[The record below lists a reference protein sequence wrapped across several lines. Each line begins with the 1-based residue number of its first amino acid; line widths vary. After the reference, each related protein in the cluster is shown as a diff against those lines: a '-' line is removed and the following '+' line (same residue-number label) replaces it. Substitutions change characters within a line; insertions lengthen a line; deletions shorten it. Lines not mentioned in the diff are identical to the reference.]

1 MKTFFGSGCAA
12 MAGCTRLW
20 WYTYSSSSELCMRP
34 SVMRSDPKGLVLT
47 TSTVWNLL
55 FPRWSTFSTCG
66 RRRRRGRGRGPR
78 RRRGRGVRRGV
89 MRGGDGE
96 VSGKAREG
104 TLVGT
109 HRGNSPARAIA
120 PGERARR
127 EPPPRDGSAGRRKK
141 RRARER
147 STRAPGRR
155 WRGHPRGSRGTSC
168 RCRTRSRRC
177 LPCWPWWRVSDVC
190 VTRARGWPK
199 RGLEL
204 GRGGPRISA
213 RPRRLERT
221 REEHP
226 RVSNAFPRTKT
237 GFWGGRGNA
246 SPSRIWLA
254 RALGR

>member
-1 MKTFFGSGCAA
+1 MVHVLVVLRALHEAVRDEERSEGLGVDHLHGLELALPAMEHLLHLRAA
-12 MAGCTRLW
+12 AAAGAR
-20 WYTYSSSSELCMRP
+20 
-34 SVMRSDPKGLVLT
+34 
-47 TSTVWNLL
+47 
-55 FPRWSTFSTCG
+55 
-66 RRRRRGRGRGPR
+66 RGPR

-109 HRGNSPARAIA
+109 RRGNSPARAIA

-204 GRGGPRISA
+204 GQADPEFLLS
-213 RPRRLERT
+213 LCS
-221 REEHP
+221 EEHP

-246 SPSRIWLA
+246 SPGRIWLA